1 MAKKTYRIPAAL
13 DRSFLDHEITLSG
26 GGWSAPPLAIKVILF
41 WAVSLLV
48 LFWACTNTFIRSASP
63 GIIVF
68 IVIWWLLTTAFLG
81 GYTKTKELKFN
92 MVPALI
98 EWLPMSGRRVFTRSM
113 SDPKPFYNLVGIQE
127 VSDDGV
133 LSFVD
138 GTFGRA
144 CLVVGSASI
153 LTFDEDQ
160 KAILNRVESFWNKT
174 DPSTEWSTITRKEPQ
189 RVYRPIANLR
199 RRHDALKVRDPEL
212 LDLMDEQYE
221 ALDQYVGREFKS
233 IHQYMILKSDNVES
247 LRGAL
252 SMLQSEVG
260 DSSLMIKSA
269 TMLDRGET
277 IEMLS
282 SFYQGR
288 NWGQVADRM
297 LSQVTVTMPKGPSQE
312 EIDEV
317 AERVLEEQARERE
330 EKELAATATG

>member
-1 MAKKTYRIPAAL
+1 MAKKSYRIPAAL
-13 DRSFLDHEITLSG
+13 DRTFLDHEITLAG

-41 WAVSLLV
+41 WAASLLV
-48 LFWACTNTFIRSASP
+48 LFWACTNTFIKSASP

-68 IVIWWLLTTAFLG
+68 IVIWWLMATAFFG

-92 MVPALI
+92 QVPALL
-98 EWLPMSGRRVFTRSM
+98 EWLPAAGRRIVTRSN
-113 SDPKPFYNLVGIQE
+113 SDPKPFYNLVGIE
-127 VSDDGV
+127 TVSEDGMIK
-133 LSFVD
+133 FID

-144 CLVVGSASI
+144 SLVVGSASI

-174 DPSTEWSTITRKEPQ
+174 EASTEWITVTRKEPQ

-233 IHQYMILKSDNVES
+233 IHQYLLIKSDSVEA

-252 SMLQSEVG
+252 SMLQSEIG

-277 IEMLS
+277 VEMLS
-282 SFYQGR
+282 AFYQGR
-288 NWGQVADRM
+288 NWGQVAGRS
-297 LSQVTVTMPKGPSQE
+297 LAQATVSMPSGPTQSD
-312 EIDEV
+312 IDEV
-317 AERVLEEQARERE
+317 AAQVREEQARERE
-330 EKELAATATG
+330 EKELAASAAG